1 MGGVQQWKAVNECI
15 ISMSKKATIQPHTC
29 FECALAHLM
38 RSAPHNPVV
47 AECTITHERNVA
59 STLIPCR
66 HFKQR
71 VGEAEINPMK
81 PCCI

>member
-1 MGGVQQWKAVNECI
+1 M
-15 ISMSKKATIQPHTC
+15 
-29 FECALAHLM
+29 AHLM

-47 AECTITHERNVA
+47 AECAITHERNVA

-71 VGEAEINPMK
+71 VGEAEIHTVNYPQTK
-81 PCCI
+81 DLWVVYYD